1 MRSESDLTASDMS
14 ILLVAEHDGTHVRPG
29 AWSALTVARD
39 FAGSSEKSVE
49 LLVLGSRLESVALDA
64 TRFASVIAVDHPL
77 LANPTADRYAKIIA
91 DVAKARE
98 ASIIVAN
105 STTFAKDI
113 LPRASALLGAAMAG
127 DVTSYCFVNGELQ
140 LRRPMYAGS
149 AMATVTL
156 AGRPLV
162 ITVRASAFPAAEPIA
177 QVGGRIDW
185 NVDAST
191 LPNQIEY
198 VGLESRPTPRPELT
212 EARVVVSGGRPFRT
226 SDEFENYVGRLAD
239 VLHGAAGC
247 TRALVDA
254 GIAPNEWQVGQTGK
268 VVAPQLY
275 VALGISGAVQHLAG
289 MKNSRVVVA
298 INTDPEAPMFS
309 VATYG
314 LVGDVRKIVP
324 ELIRELG
331 Q

>member
-1 MRSESDLTASDMS
+1 MS
-14 ILLVAEHDGTHVRPG
+14 ILVVAEHDGAHIRPG
-29 AWSALTVARD
+29 AFSALTVARD
-39 FAGSSEKSVE
+39 LATHTGERVE
-49 LLVLGSRLESVALDA
+49 LLVIGSKLDSVVADGA
-64 TRFASVIAVDHPL
+64 RFAPVIVVDHAL
-77 LANPTADRYAKIIA
+77 LANPTADRYARIVA

-98 ASIIVAN
+98 AGSIIAN

-113 LPRASALLGAAMAG
+113 LPRASALLNGAMAG
-127 DVTSYCFVNGELQ
+127 DVTDYSFANGEL
-140 LRRPMYAGS
+140 LLCRPMYAG
-149 AMATVTL
+149 AATATVAL

-162 ITVRASAFPAAEPIA
+162 ITVRASAFPAAEPFA
-177 QVGGRIDW
+177 QPCERIVW
-185 NVDAST
+185 SVDVSA
-191 LPNQIEY
+191 LPNHVEY
-198 VGLESRPTPRPELT
+198 VGLESRLTRRPELT

-226 SDEFENYVGRLAD
+226 DEEFENYVGRLAD
-239 VLHGAAGC
+239 VLNGATGC

-298 INTDPEAPMFS
+298 INSDPEAPMFS
-309 VATYG
+309 IATYG
-314 LVGDVRKIVP
+314 LVGDVRQIVP
-324 ELIRELG
+324 ELIRQLD

>member
-1 MRSESDLTASDMS
+1 MS
-14 ILLVAEHDGTHVRPG
+14 IMVVAEHDGKHLRPG
-29 AWSALTVARD
+29 SCAALAVARD
-39 FAGSSEKSVE
+39 LAASSGERVE
-49 LLVLGSRLESVALDA
+49 LVVPGSGLASVAADA
-64 TRFASVIAVDHPL
+64 ARFAPVMVVDHPL
-77 LANPTADRYAKIIA
+77 LANPTADRYAHIIA
-91 DVAKARE
+91 DVANARE
-98 ASIIVAN
+98 AGSIVAN

-113 LPRASALLGAAMAG
+113 LPRASALLSAAMAG
-127 DVTSYCFVNGELQ
+127 DVTGYSFVNGELR
-140 LRRPMYAGS
+140 LRRPMYAGA
-149 AMATVTL
+149 AMATVALT
-156 AGRPLV
+156 GRPLM
-162 ITVRASAFPAAEPIA
+162 ITVRASTFPAAEPLA
-177 QVGGRIDW
+177 QPGERIVW

-191 LPNQIEY
+191 LPNYSEY
-198 VGLESRPTPRPELT
+198 VGLESRPTLRPELT

-226 SDEFENYVGRLAD
+226 GEEFEKYVGRLAD
-239 VLHGAAGC
+239 VLNGAAGC

-298 INTDPEAPMFS
+298 VNSDPEAPMFS
-309 VATYG
+309 IATYG
-314 LVGDVRKIVP
+314 LVGGVRQIVP

>member
-1 MRSESDLTASDMS
+1 MS
-14 ILLVAEHDGTHVRPG
+14 ILVVAEHDGAHARPG
-29 AWSALTVARD
+29 SSSALAVARD
-39 FAGSSEKSVE
+39 LAAHSGERVE
-49 LLVLGSRLESVALDA
+49 LLVIGRGLAFVAADA
-64 TRFASVIAVDHPL
+64 ARFAPVIVADHPL
-77 LANPTADRYAKIIA
+77 LANPTADRYAHIIA

-98 ASIIVAN
+98 AGSIVAN

-113 LPRASALLGAAMAG
+113 LPRASAMLSAAMAG
-127 DVTSYCFVNGELQ
+127 DVTGYSFANGKLL

-149 AMATVTL
+149 AMATVALT
-156 AGRPLV
+156 GRPLV
-162 ITVRASAFPAAEPIA
+162 ITVRASAFPAAEPLA
-177 QVGGRIDW
+177 EPGERIVW
-185 NVDAST
+185 SVDAST
-191 LPNQIEY
+191 LPNHSEY
-198 VGLESRPTPRPELT
+198 VGLKSRPTLRPELT

-226 SDEFENYVGRLAD
+226 GEEFEKYVGRLAD
-239 VLHGAAGC
+239 ALNGAAGC

-298 INTDPEAPMFS
+298 VNTDPEAPMFS
-309 VATYG
+309 IATYG
-314 LVGDVRKIVP
+314 LVGDVRQIVP

-331 Q
+331 K

>member
-1 MRSESDLTASDMS
+1 MS
-14 ILLVAEHDGTHVRPG
+14 ILVVAEHDGAHARPG
-29 AWSALTVARD
+29 SFSALAVARD
-39 FAGSSEKSVE
+39 LATRSGERVE
-49 LLVLGSRLESVALDA
+49 LLVIGSGLDSVAADA
-64 TRFASVIAVDHPL
+64 ARFAPVIVVDQPL
-77 LANPTADRYAKIIA
+77 LANPTADRYAQIIA

-98 ASIIVAN
+98 AGSIVAN

-113 LPRASALLGAAMAG
+113 LPRASALLSAAMAG
-127 DVTSYCFVNGELQ
+127 DVTDYSFMNGELL
-140 LRRPMYAGS
+140 LRRPMYAGA
-149 AMATVTL
+149 AMATVALT
-156 AGRPLV
+156 GQPLV
-162 ITVRASAFPAAEPIA
+162 ITVRASAFPAAEPLA
-177 QVGGRIDW
+177 QPGERIVW

-191 LPNQIEY
+191 LPNHTEY
-198 VGLESRPTPRPELT
+198 VGLESRPTLRPELT

-226 SDEFENYVGRLAD
+226 GEEFERYVGRLAD
-239 VLHGAAGC
+239 ALNGATGC

-254 GIAPNEWQVGQTGK
+254 GIAPNEWQIGQTGK

-298 INTDPEAPMFS
+298 VNSDPEAPMFS

-314 LVGDVRKIVP
+314 LVGDVRQIVP

-331 Q
+331 QSLA

>member
-1 MRSESDLTASDMS
+1 MS
-14 ILLVAEHDGTHVRPG
+14 ILAVAEHDGAHARPG
-29 AWSALTVARD
+29 SFSALAVARD
-39 FAGSSEKSVE
+39 LGAHSRERVE
-49 LLVLGSRLESVALDA
+49 LLVIGSGVDSVAA
-64 TRFASVIAVDHPL
+64 EAARFAPVIVVDSPL
-77 LANPTADRYAKIIA
+77 LANPTADRYAQIIA
-91 DVAKARE
+91 DVARARE
-98 ASIIVAN
+98 AGSIVAN

-113 LPRASALLGAAMAG
+113 LPRASALLSAAMAG
-127 DVTSYCFVNGELQ
+127 DVTGYSFMNGELL
-140 LRRPMYAGS
+140 LRRPMYAGA
-149 AMATVTL
+149 AMATVALT
-156 AGRPLV
+156 GRPLV
-162 ITVRASAFPAAEPIA
+162 ITVRASAFPAAEPLA
-177 QVGGRIDW
+177 QPGERIVW

-191 LPNQIEY
+191 LPNHTEY
-198 VGLESRPTPRPELT
+198 VGLESRPTLRPELT

-226 SDEFENYVGRLAD
+226 GEEFERYVGRLAD
-239 VLHGAAGC
+239 ALNGATGC

-254 GIAPNEWQVGQTGK
+254 GIAPNEWQIGQTGK

-298 INTDPEAPMFS
+298 VNSDPEAPMFS

-314 LVGDVRKIVP
+314 LVGDVRQIVP

>member
-1 MRSESDLTASDMS
+1 MS
-14 ILLVAEHDGTHVRPG
+14 ILVVAEHDGAYVRAG
-29 AWSALTVARD
+29 SYSALAVARD
-39 FAGSSEKSVE
+39 LAAHSGKRAE
-49 LLVLGSRLESVALDA
+49 LLVIGSGVDSVTADA
-64 TRFASVIAVDHPL
+64 ARFAPVIVVDHPF
-77 LANPTADRYAKIIA
+77 LANPTADRYARIIA
-91 DVAKARE
+91 DVAKVRQAG
-98 ASIIVAN
+98 SIVAS

-127 DVTSYCFVNGELQ
+127 DVTAYSFLNGELR
-140 LRRPMYAGS
+140 LRRPMYAGA
-149 AMATVTL
+149 AMATVILT
-156 AGRPLV
+156 GRPLM
-162 ITVRASAFPAAEPIA
+162 ITVRASTFPAAEPLA
-177 QVGGRIDW
+177 QPGERIVW
-185 NVDAST
+185 NVNGST
-191 LPNQIEY
+191 LPNYSEY
-198 VGLESRPTPRPELT
+198 VGLESRPTLRPELT

-226 SDEFENYVGRLAD
+226 GEEFEKYVGRLAD
-239 VLHGAAGC
+239 VLNGAAGC

-298 INTDPEAPMFS
+298 VNSDPEAPMFS
-309 VATYG
+309 IATYG
-314 LVGDVRKIVP
+314 LVGDVRQLVP

>member
-1 MRSESDLTASDMS
+1 MLV
-14 ILLVAEHDGTHVRPG
+14 VAEHDGAHVRPG
-29 AWSALTVARD
+29 SYSALAVARD
-39 FAGSSEKSVE
+39 LATHTGEQVE
-49 LLVLGSRLESVALDA
+49 LLVLGSGLESVAADA
-64 TRFASVIAVDHPL
+64 ARFAPVMVVDHPL
-77 LANPTADRYAKIIA
+77 LANPTADRYAHIIA

-98 ASIIVAN
+98 AGSIVAN

-113 LPRASALLGAAMAG
+113 LPRASAMLSAAMAG
-127 DVTSYCFVNGELQ
+127 DVTGYSFANGELL
-140 LRRPMYAGS
+140 LRRPMYAGA
-149 AMATVTL
+149 AMATVALT
-156 AGRPLV
+156 GRPLV
-162 ITVRASAFPAAEPIA
+162 ITVRASAFPAAEPLA
-177 QVGGRIDW
+177 EPGERIVW
-185 NVDAST
+185 SVDAST
-191 LPNQIEY
+191 LPNHSEY
-198 VGLESRPTPRPELT
+198 VGLESRPTLRPELT

-226 SDEFENYVGRLAD
+226 GEEFEKYVGRLAD
-239 VLHGAAGC
+239 ALNGAAGC

-298 INTDPEAPMFS
+298 VNSDPEAPMFS

-314 LVGDVRKIVP
+314 LVGDVRQIVP

-331 Q
+331 K

>member
-1 MRSESDLTASDMS
+1 MS
-14 ILLVAEHDGTHVRPG
+14 IVVLVEHDGANVRPG
-29 AWSALTVARD
+29 CASALTVARD
-39 FAGSSEKSVE
+39 LAAHSGERVE
-49 LLVLGSRLESVALDA
+49 LLVLGSGLDSVASDA
-64 TRFASVIAVDHPL
+64 ARFGPVIVVDHPL
-77 LANPTADRYAKIIA
+77 LANPTADRYAQIIA

-98 ASIIVAN
+98 ARSIVAN

-113 LPRASALLGAAMAG
+113 LPRAAALLGAAMAG
-127 DVTSYCFVNGELQ
+127 DVTGYSSVDGELL
-140 LRRPMYAGS
+140 LRRPMYAG
-149 AMATVTL
+149 AATATVALT
-156 AGRPLV
+156 RKPWV
-162 ITVRASAFPAAEPIA
+162 ITVRASAFPAAEPLA
-177 QVGGRIDW
+177 ALGERIVW
-185 NVDAST
+185 TVDAST
-191 LPNQIEY
+191 LPNHSEY

-226 SDEFENYVGRLAD
+226 GEEFEKYVGGLAD
-239 VLHGAAGC
+239 ALNGAAGC

-298 INTDPEAPMFS
+298 INSDPEAPMFS

-314 LVGDVRKIVP
+314 LVGDVRQIVP

-331 Q
+331 K

>member
-1 MRSESDLTASDMS
+1 MS
-14 ILLVAEHDGTHVRPG
+14 IVVLVEHDGAHVRPG
-29 AWSALTVARD
+29 SFSALAVARD
-39 FAGSSEKSVE
+39 FATQSGENVE
-49 LLVLGSRLESVALDA
+49 LLVLGSELDSVAA
-64 TRFASVIAVDHPL
+64 EAARFGPLIVADHPL
-77 LANPTADRYAKIIA
+77 LTNPTADRYAQIIA

-98 ASIIVAN
+98 AVSIIAN

-113 LPRASALLGAAMAG
+113 LPRAAALLSAAMAG
-127 DVTSYCFVNGELQ
+127 DVTGYSSANGELL
-140 LRRPMYAGS
+140 LRRPMYAGA
-149 AMATVTL
+149 AMAIVTL
-156 AGRPLV
+156 ARQPWV
-162 ITVRASAFPAAEPIA
+162 ITVRASVVSFRRAA
-177 QVGGRIDW
+177 RINRGNAPSW
-185 NVDAST
+185 SVDASK
-191 LPNQIEY
+191 LPNHSEY
-198 VGLESRPTPRPELT
+198 VGLESRPTSRPELT

-226 SDEFENYVGRLAD
+226 SEEFENYVGRLAD
-239 VLHGAAGC
+239 ALNGAAGC

-298 INTDPEAPMFS
+298 VNSDPEAPMFS

-314 LVGDVRKIVP
+314 LVGDVRQIVP

-331 Q
+331 K

>member
-1 MRSESDLTASDMS
+1 MS
-14 ILLVAEHDGTHVRPG
+14 ILVVAEHDGAHARPG
-29 AWSALTVARD
+29 SFSALAVARD
-39 FAGSSEKSVE
+39 LGAHSGERVE
-49 LLVLGSRLESVALDA
+49 LLVVGSGVDSVAAEA
-64 TRFASVIAVDHPL
+64 TRFAPVIVVDSPL
-77 LANPTADRYAKIIA
+77 LATPTADRYAQIIA

-98 ASIIVAN
+98 AGSIVAN

-127 DVTSYCFVNGELQ
+127 DVTAYSLLNGELR
-140 LRRPMYAGS
+140 LRRPMYAGA
-149 AMATVTL
+149 AMATVILT
-156 AGRPLV
+156 ARPLV
-162 ITVRASAFPAAEPIA
+162 ITVRASAFPAAEPLA
-177 QVGGRIDW
+177 QPGERIVW
-185 NVDAST
+185 SVDAST
-191 LPNQIEY
+191 LPNHTEY
-198 VGLESRPTPRPELT
+198 VGLESRPTLRPELT

-226 SDEFENYVGRLAD
+226 GEEFERYVGRLAD
-239 VLHGAAGC
+239 ALNGAAGC

-254 GIAPNEWQVGQTGK
+254 GIAPNEWQIGQTGK

-298 INTDPEAPMFS
+298 VNSDPEAPMFS

-314 LVGDVRKIVP
+314 LVGDVRQIVP

>member
-1 MRSESDLTASDMS
+1 MS
-14 ILLVAEHDGTHVRPG
+14 ILVVAEHDGAHVRPG
-29 AWSALTVARD
+29 SCSALAVARD
-39 FAGSSEKSVE
+39 LAAHSGERVE
-49 LLVLGSRLESVALDA
+49 LLVIGGGLDCVAGDA
-64 TRFASVIAVDHPL
+64 ARFAPVIVVDHPL
-77 LANPTADRYAKIIA
+77 LENPTADRYAHIIA

-98 ASIIVAN
+98 AGSILAN

-113 LPRASALLGAAMAG
+113 LPRASTLLGAAMAG
-127 DVTSYCFVNGELQ
+127 DVTGYSFVNGELL
-140 LRRPMYAGS
+140 LRRPMYAGA
-149 AMATVTL
+149 AMATVALT
-156 AGRPLV
+156 GGPQV
-162 ITVRASAFPAAEPIA
+162 ITVRASAFPAAQPLA
-177 QVGGRIDW
+177 QPGEHIVW
-185 NVDAST
+185 SVDAST
-191 LPNQIEY
+191 LPNHIEY
-198 VGLESRPTPRPELT
+198 VGLESRLTSRPELT

-226 SDEFENYVGRLAD
+226 GEEFEKYVGRLAD
-239 VLHGAAGC
+239 ALNGATGC

-268 VVAPQLY
+268 IVAPQLY

-298 INTDPEAPMFS
+298 VNSDPEAPMFS

-314 LVGDVRKIVP
+314 LVGDVRQVVP